1 MKLNNYEVT
10 VRENLMVT
18 LTVEAQNKDEAEA
31 IVQNAGYYNDE
42 IFDKIKG
49 WLDDSTNGFEVS
61 DVREIKRDDT
71 YELDIPYEKSFEIRK
86 GILLDEMMDAFWRNK
101 LNGTLLPMS
110 ARKKL
115 EKVIDEIYEEI
126 SVDNK

>member
-1 MKLNNYEVT
+1 MKLNKYEVT
-10 VRENLMVT
+10 VRENLMVS
-18 LTVEAQNKDEAEA
+18 LTVEAQSKDEAEA
-31 IVQNAGYYNDE
+31 IVQNAGDYSDE
-42 IFDKIKG
+42 MFSKIKG

-61 DVREIKRDDT
+61 NVREIKQDYT
-71 YELDIPYEKSFEIRK
+71 YDIDIPYEKSLEIRK

-101 LNGTLLPMS
+101 LNGTLLPMN

-126 SVDNK
+126 SVENK

>member
-31 IVQNAGYYNDE
+31 IVQNAGYYSDE

-49 WLDDSTNGFEVS
+49 WLDDSTNGIEVS
-61 DVREIKRDDT
+61 DVREIKQDYT
-71 YELDIPYEKSFEIRK
+71 YDLDIPYEKSLEIRK
-86 GILLDEMMDAFWRNK
+86 GIMLDQIMDAVWRNK
-101 LNGTLLPMS
+101 LYDKLVPSN
-110 ARKKL
+110 ARAKL
-115 EKVIDEIYEEI
+115 EKVVDEIFGE
-126 SVDNK
+126 DK